1 MTIRCP
7 IWNTTTKDLMPDIGV
22 EINSSRAGG
31 KYTLDGNAI
40 KKINGLNESK
50 KILLTSWLVE
60 QRRLGVPSPEVSPAT
75 IDTAVMMHPPSA
87 KARAD
92 NLLRYI
98 DDKSDALGAFI
109 EFSHFGNT
117 SEKSKGKVSFSG
129 QQLLAWTASRE
140 ISEVLR
146 LVDFCEDAGWIVRR
160 RLPSRNRATGFEYFL
175 SLSLTLSGYERLAYL
190 SNIQSK
196 STQAFVAMWFDESLD
211 DAYEKGIEPAIRKAG
226 YEPLRI
232 DRKDHNNK
240 IDDEII
246 AEIRRSRFL
255 VADFTQGKRGA
266 RGGVYYEA
274 GFAHGINIP
283 VIFTCRK
290 NALKKVH
297 FDTRQYNHIIWET
310 PEELLEHLEQR
321 ISATV
326 GDGPFKKS

>member
-1 MTIRCP
+1 
-7 IWNTTTKDLMPDIGV
+7 MPDIGV
-22 EINSSRAGG
+22 EIRSSRAGG
-31 KYTLDGNAI
+31 QYTLDGNAI
-40 KKINGLNESK
+40 KKINGLDESK

-60 QRRLGVPSPEVSPAT
+60 QRRLGVASPEVSHAT
-75 IDTAVMMHPPSA
+75 IDTAVMMRPPSVQ
-87 KARAD
+87 ARTD

-109 EFSHFGNT
+109 KFSYFDNT
-117 SEKSKGKVSFSG
+117 PDNGKGKVTFSG
-129 QQLLAWTASRE
+129 EQLLAWTASRE

-146 LVDFCEDAGWIVRR
+146 LVYFCKEAGWIIRSES
-160 RLPSRNRATGFEYFL
+160 SRDRATGLEHIL
-175 SLSLTLSGYERLAYL
+175 SLALTRSGYERLAYVADT
-190 SNIQSK
+190 QTK

-255 VADFTQGKRGA
+255 VADFTQGRRGA

-274 GFAHGINIP
+274 GFAHGISIP

-297 FDTRQYNHIIWET
+297 LDTRQYNHIIWET
-310 PEELLEHLEQR
+310 PEELLEHLAQR

-326 GDGPFKKS
+326 GDGPLKKS